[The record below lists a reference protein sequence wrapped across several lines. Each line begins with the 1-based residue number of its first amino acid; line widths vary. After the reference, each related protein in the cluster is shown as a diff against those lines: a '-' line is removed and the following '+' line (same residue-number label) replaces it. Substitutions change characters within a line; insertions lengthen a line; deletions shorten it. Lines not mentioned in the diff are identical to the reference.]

1 MLYIVRT
8 FAEDIRWTR
17 EESLSKIVA
26 VEFIDLPLSDAEG
39 AIETELNSKPGN
51 ENTVETNGFRK

>member
-1 MLYIVRT
+1 MRT

-51 ENTVETNGFRK
+51 ENTFETNGFRK